1 MLRFPLLQLAFGA
14 AKKRR
19 NLNRMG
25 FNVGEPDGRL
35 GPRTKEALMAFQHQK
50 GFNATGE
57 IDRETFAALRSEGGQ
72 QGNEGKAVEAS
83 AATSRPP
90 RVRVA
95 ISGSPQVI
103 SSSPLTSRG
112 QISKRKVASGKAGPT
127 SHKAQVRPPMQAGP
141 PPRVRAVQGPVQT
154 TPRTPTRPVHLGS
167 GRTIS
172 KGDVIDK
179 DRCQLTG
186 LIGGLL

>member
-57 IDRETFAALRSEGGQ
+57 IDRETFAALRSEGG
-72 QGNEGKAVEAS
+72 
-83 AATSRPP
+83 
-90 RVRVA
+90 
-95 ISGSPQVI
+95 
-103 SSSPLTSRG
+103 
-112 QISKRKVASGKAGPT
+112 
-127 SHKAQVRPPMQAGP
+127 
-141 PPRVRAVQGPVQT
+141 
-154 TPRTPTRPVHLGS
+154 
-167 GRTIS
+167 
-172 KGDVIDK
+172 
-179 DRCQLTG
+179 
-186 LIGGLL
+186 